1 MKKIL
6 LVLCL
11 CLAISSVAAATP
23 LTDYSLGKTQID
35 LGLGWASD
43 GTSGVN
49 GDINAH
55 PVEWAIN
62 QQFGS
67 GSGGVGNLGVTVG
80 LSSNMALR
88 LKTLMFNGST
98 YNSPQLPDGSGFTAT
113 GYVSDTEFDFMYQ
126 ALTLD
131 RCPVSLTVL
140 IGFDVPVL
148 GTIFSSNNWDNYYGG
163 YTSGNIAQFSLIGGG
178 FVGGLQLVTPINDTT
193 NFYANGDL
201 GTSHWGLGVG
211 VGFALAPQFDFNIG
225 VDYRSFNL
233 NSINSNLN
241 GSITSTQPTIGIS
254 YRF

>member
-148 GTIFSSNNWDNYYGG
+148 GTIFSSNWFFFRTKLSKSKCGFNRLFCGTKY
-163 YTSGNIAQFSLIGGG
+163 SGSKFCINRLFSR
-178 FVGGLQLVTPINDTT
+178 TK
-193 NFYANGDL
+193 Y
-201 GTSHWGLGVG
+201 S
-211 VGFALAPQFDFNIG
+211 
-225 VDYRSFNL
+225 RSIFCIYWL
-233 NSINSNLN
+233 
-241 GSITSTQPTIGIS
+241 
-254 YRF
+254 